1 MAGWP
6 SSTVSPSSPAART
19 NRSGKA
25 WQSRRRRGL
34 RGTASWVMLL
44 PRLPWWDLVKFHRVR
59 TLPAPAEV
67 NPRAGTERSLP
78 LPSAPSPLGRRQF
91 LISLLLNKDEL
102 HHQNVI
108 PFLQYQLVFSSCI
121 YICVT
126 FPGRFVLNSMQQ
138 NLSLWLKFYSVH
150 SFHDVAI
157 SILFEVCHRH
167 FIFVELS
174 LDITLSQLIQSGPQA
189 LSIPHLLFI
198 KLPPLLDK
206 KGINIFNATSRKFEF
221 ESSHAEMSMNLK
233 LQKQKLQCPELK
245 VCTKN
250 LLILL
255 KLDALDCRRS

>member
-1 MAGWP
+1 MLKLTTL
-6 SSTVSPSSPAART
+6 SILTTLSTLS
-19 NRSGKA
+19 
-25 WQSRRRRGL
+25 
-34 RGTASWVMLL
+34 
-44 PRLPWWDLVKFHRVR
+44 
-59 TLPAPAEV
+59 TLPTLLTMSTLLHLAH
-67 NPRAGTERSLP
+67 L
-78 LPSAPSPLGRRQF
+78 LHQF

-157 SILFEVCHRH
+157 SILFEVCHWH

-189 LSIPHLLFI
+189 LSIPHLLFV

-233 LQKQKLQCPELK
+233 L
-245 VCTKN
+245 N
-250 LLILL
+250 SRS
-255 KLDALDCRRS
+255 DSALN